1 MHNRLTY
8 KEPLVFIL
16 LVNWNN
22 YHDTVEC
29 LNTLL
34 KIRHKNKRIL
44 ILDNAST
51 DDSLQKTR
59 KWIDDRSENN
69 DKLLTIHSLNENLG
83 FGGANNIGM
92 KFALKN
98 GADYVLLLNNDTV
111 VTEDFL
117 SNMIKTAL
125 STETT
130 GIIGGKIKYFNDN
143 DRIWFSGG
151 YIDFFRGAFY
161 HREDDCS
168 GLRKSD
174 FITGCLMLIPTYVI
188 RKVGYF
194 DERYFLNVEDIDFS
208 CRVRDA
214 GYALIVNCDVIIH
227 HKVSSSIGG
236 LFSLKHQY
244 YFHRNRM
251 LFFSK
256 RIKGIRKILFFSF
269 QFSIAIPVWIVI
281 QLFKQRGQSI
291 KGAIWGYFDYMK
303 GHFGKSKFF

>member
-1 MHNRLTY
+1 MRNRLTY

-22 YHDTVEC
+22 YNDTVEC
-29 LNTLL
+29 LKTLL
-34 KIRHKNKRIL
+34 KIRYKNKRIV

-51 DDSLQKTR
+51 DDSLQKIR
-59 KWIDDRSENN
+59 KWVDDRSESK
-69 DKLLTIHSLNENLG
+69 DELLTIHSLNENLG
-83 FGGANNIGM
+83 FGGANNIGI
-92 KFALKN
+92 KFALKQR
-98 GADYVLLLNNDTV
+98 ADYVLLLNNDTV

-117 SNMIKTAL
+117 LSLVKTAL
-125 STETT
+125 NTIKT
-130 GIIGGKIKYFNDN
+130 GIIGCKIKYFDN
-143 DRIWFSGG
+143 KDKIWFSGG
-151 YIDFFRGAFY
+151 YIDFFKGAFY

-168 GLRKSD
+168 GQRKSD
-174 FITGCLMLIPTYVI
+174 FITGCLMLIPSEVI
-188 RKVGYF
+188 KKVGYF
-194 DERYFLNVEDIDFS
+194 DESYFLNVEDIDFS
-208 CRVRDA
+208 CRVRDT
-214 GYALIVNCDVIIH
+214 GYALIVNCNVVIY

-256 RIKGIRKILFFSF
+256 RLKGIRKILFFSF
-269 QFSIAIPVWIVI
+269 QFSIAVPIWIVI
-281 QLFKQRGQSI
+281 HLLKQRGQSI